1 MSQSPIRRDVI
12 DRVLQRRGK
21 LNTIE
26 SLDAARTALIV
37 VDMQN
42 FFMEPGAPVEVPEA
56 RAIVPAINRLAA
68 ATRAAGGTVVWIL
81 MTHDDTD
88 LETWSVFYERFGAKR
103 VEHLQGLRAGTHLH
117 ALWPEFETS
126 PQDLTVHK
134 RRFSA
139 FLPESSDLAK
149 ILRWRRVENVIIT
162 GTLTNVCCM
171 TSALDAMM
179 MNFRTLMV

>member
-1 MSQSPIRRDVI
+1 
-12 DRVLQRRGK
+12 
-21 LNTIE
+21 
-26 SLDAARTALIV
+26 
-37 VDMQN
+37 
-42 FFMEPGAPVEVPEA
+42 
-56 RAIVPAINRLAA
+56 VPAINRLAA

-81 MTHDDTD
+81 MTHDETD

-139 FLPESSDLAK
+139 FLPESSELAK
-149 ILRWRRVENVIIT
+149 ILRGRGMENVIIT

-179 MNFRTLMV
+179 MNFRTLMVSDANATAVEEHHVATLNNVFETFGDVRAADEVIGLLKAGARPAHAAE